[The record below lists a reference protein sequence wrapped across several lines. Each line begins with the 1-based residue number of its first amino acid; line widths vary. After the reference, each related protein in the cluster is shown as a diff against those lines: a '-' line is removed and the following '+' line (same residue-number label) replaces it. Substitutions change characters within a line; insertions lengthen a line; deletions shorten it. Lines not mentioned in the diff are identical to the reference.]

1 MRWQLTDLQRL
12 RTMNLNT
19 MIENIKA
26 HPDYRNVGMIASH
39 LGMVRSFSRDG
50 GTVSGMDV
58 HFDERKIEDIIKDIK
73 SRPGIVEILIETNRG
88 HLAVGDEIVA
98 VVVAGDI
105 RDNVFPAL
113 FDAVNRLKTEA
124 STETE
129 FIIE

>member
-1 MRWQLTDLQRL
+1 MI
-12 RTMNLNT
+12 TMNLNT

-50 GTVSGMDV
+50 SSVSGMDV
-58 HFDERKIEDIIKDIK
+58 QFDEGKIEDIIDDIK
-73 SRPGIVEILIETNRG
+73 SRPGIVEVFIETNKG
-88 HLAVGDEIVA
+88 HLAVGEEFVA

-124 STETE
+124 VTEKE
-129 FIIE
+129 HIIE

>member
-1 MRWQLTDLQRL
+1 MQVANLQRV

-39 LGMVRSFSRDG
+39 LGMVRSFSREG

-58 HFDERKIEDIIKDIK
+58 HFDERKIEDIIEEIK

-88 HLAVGDEIVA
+88 HLAVGEEIMA
-98 VVVAGDI
+98 VVVAGDT

-124 STETE
+124 ATETE
-129 FIIE
+129 SIIE

>member
-1 MRWQLTDLQRL
+1 
-12 RTMNLNT
+12 MNLNT

>member
-1 MRWQLTDLQRL
+1 MI
-12 RTMNLNT
+12 TMNLNT

-26 HPDYRNVGMIASH
+26 HPGYRNVGMIASH
-39 LGMVRSFSRDG
+39 LGMVRSFSKDG
-50 GTVSGMDV
+50 SSVSGMDV
-58 HFDERKIEDIIKDIK
+58 QFDEERIAGIIDDIK
-73 SRPGIVEILIETNRG
+73 SRPGIVEVLIETNKG

-124 STETE
+124 ATEKE
-129 FIIE
+129 HIIE